1 VDVLRSLSRT
11 APGVLDAHERPLV
24 AEARRLLATYAEV
37 KDLVRLGA
45 WRPGNDAEADAAV
58 RLAPAIEAVLAQ
70 PKGEPSDP
78 DQAFAALAAALSD
91 GT

>member
-1 VDVLRSLSRT
+1 MLRSLSRT

-45 WRPGNDAEADAAV
+45 YRPGNDPQADEAV
-58 RLAPAIEAVLAQ
+58 RLAPGIEQVLAQ
-70 PKGEPSDP
+70 AKGEASDP
-78 DQAFAALAAALSD
+78 DQAFSALVAALAEA
-91 GT
+91 